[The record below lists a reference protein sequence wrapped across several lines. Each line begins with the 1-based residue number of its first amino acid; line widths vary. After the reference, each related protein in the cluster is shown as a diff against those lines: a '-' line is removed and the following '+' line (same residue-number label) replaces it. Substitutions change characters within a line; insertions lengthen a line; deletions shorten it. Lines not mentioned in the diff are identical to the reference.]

1 MEEAFPLQMNDF
13 ERRLERE
20 LRQMLDP
27 VVATRPP
34 TARGPFKR
42 VRAPLL
48 AVVVPFERV
57 TVFGGAVVEMIPVAV
72 EYPAVP

>member
-1 MEEAFPLQMNDF
+1 MNDF

-34 TARGPFKR
+34 TPRGPFKR
-42 VRAPLL
+42 VRTPLL
-48 AVVVPFERV
+48 VLVAPFERA
-57 TVFGGAVVEMIPVAV
+57 TVFGGAAAEMIPVPI
-72 EYPAVP
+72 EQPAVP